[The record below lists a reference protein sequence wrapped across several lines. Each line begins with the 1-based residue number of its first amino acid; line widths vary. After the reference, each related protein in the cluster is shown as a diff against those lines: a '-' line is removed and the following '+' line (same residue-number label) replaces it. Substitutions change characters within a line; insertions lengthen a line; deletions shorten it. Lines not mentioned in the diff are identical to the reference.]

1 MYCKHCGKEIT
12 GDSKFCNHCG
22 KPQDNENKINIIA
35 SVQRFY
41 TSNKKLVSYTL
52 CFILCVIVAY
62 VWYSNIPSNKIV
74 GEWQREV
81 RGGTDI
87 EIFKSDGTWE
97 SITKF
102 PGDYRDYRTNGTWEM
117 YNGKTLVK
125 SFWSNDEGRYLSD
138 TYEIISINSDE
149 LVLKHKN
156 ENRERLFQRKQ

>member
-1 MYCKHCGKEIT
+1 MYCKHCGKEIA

-22 KPQDNENKINIIA
+22 KSQGNEETTNIIEP
-35 SVQRFY
+35 VKRFY

-52 CFILCVIVAY
+52 FFILCAIVVY
-62 VWYSNIPSNKIV
+62 IWYSNLPSNKIV

-102 PGDYRDYRTNGTWEM
+102 QAII
-117 YNGKTLVK
+117 
-125 SFWSNDEGRYLSD
+125 
-138 TYEIISINSDE
+138 EIIE
-149 LVLKHKN
+149 LMGRGKCLKGKP
-156 ENRERLFQRKQ
+156 